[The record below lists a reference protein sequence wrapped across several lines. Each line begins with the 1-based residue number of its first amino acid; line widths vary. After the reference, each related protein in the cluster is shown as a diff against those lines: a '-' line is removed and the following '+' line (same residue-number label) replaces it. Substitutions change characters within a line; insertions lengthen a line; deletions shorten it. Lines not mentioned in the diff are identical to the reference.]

1 MRYLLTIISVAVV
14 GVLTWVLFF
23 SGLIFNK
30 ETPPANNQ
38 NVNGTLTSNN
48 AVLETSMGNIKIAL
62 DPQAAL
68 KTAANFEKLVG
79 DGFYNGLIFH
89 RVIPGFVIQGG
100 DPVGNGTGGPGYTV
114 SAEIKLLHK
123 RGSIAM
129 ARLPDQVNPARES
142 SGSQFYIALADLP
155 DLDGQYTVFGQVTE
169 GMEVVDKIAS
179 VQTDS
184 SDKPLT
190 PVTINKAYLE

>member
-1 MRYLLTIISVAVV
+1 
-14 GVLTWVLFF
+14 
-23 SGLIFNK
+23 
-30 ETPPANNQ
+30 
-38 NVNGTLTSNN
+38 
-48 AVLETSMGNIKIAL
+48 MGNIKIAL

>member
-48 AVLETSMGNIKIAL
+48 VVLETSMGNIKIAL